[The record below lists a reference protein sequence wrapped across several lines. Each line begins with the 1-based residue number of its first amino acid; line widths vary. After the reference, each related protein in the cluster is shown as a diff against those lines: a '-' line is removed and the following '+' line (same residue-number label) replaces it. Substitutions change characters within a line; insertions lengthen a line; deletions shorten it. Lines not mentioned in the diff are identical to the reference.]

1 MPNYNQATII
11 GHVGR
16 DPETRFTAD
25 GKPICNFSIAYTDKY
40 GGKEKTTW
48 FKCSAF
54 GKQAEVIQQ
63 YVTKGVPLMVQGQV
77 TLNEWKD
84 KDGGNRADLSS
95 AVRDF
100 TMLGGKG
107 ERNEEAATT
116 KGKVHHAPNPMKPDF
131 DEQDI
136 PF

>member
-40 GGKEKTTW
+40 GGKEKATW

-54 GKQAEVIQQ
+54 GKQAEIIQQ
-63 YVTKGVPLMVQGQV
+63 YVTKGAPLMVQGPV

-84 KDGGNRADLSS
+84 KDGGNRADLVIV
-95 AVRDF
+95 VRDF
-100 TMLGGKG
+100 TMLGGKSDRG
-107 ERNEEAATT
+107 EQEAATP
-116 KGKVHHAPNPMKPDF
+116 APSKSDAF
-131 DEQDI
+131 DDDI

>member
-1 MPNYNQATII
+1 
-11 GHVGR
+11 
-16 DPETRFTAD
+16 
-25 GKPICNFSIAYTDKY
+25 
-40 GGKEKTTW
+40 
-48 FKCSAF
+48 
-54 GKQAEVIQQ
+54 
-63 YVTKGVPLMVQGQV
+63 MVQGQV

-84 KDGGNRADLSS
+84 KDGGNRADLSI